1 MKTDPT
7 HLHDFG
13 VYLGQLAADFST
25 IQHYIRD
32 ECTNKTGFTGA
43 LSPLDAA
50 MDLLNSVCEEANKQF
65 NDKMSSLAI
74 GLQSSAF
81 AYGRVDQESGEHIS
95 RAGSGA

>member
-25 IQHYIRD
+25 IQSYIRA
-32 ECTNKTGFTGA
+32 ECTNQAGFTGA
-43 LSPLDAA
+43 LSPLHAA
-50 MDLLNSVCEEANKQF
+50 MDLLNSVCEGANKQF

-81 AYGRVDQESGEHIS
+81 VYGRADQESGEHIS
-95 RAGSGA
+95 RAGSGG